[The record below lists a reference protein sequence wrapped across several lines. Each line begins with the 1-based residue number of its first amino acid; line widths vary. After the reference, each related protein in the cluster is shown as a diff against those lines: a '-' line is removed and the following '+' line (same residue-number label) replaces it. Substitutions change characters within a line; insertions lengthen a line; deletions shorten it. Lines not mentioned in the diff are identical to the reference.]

1 MIRSR
6 LVPVVSF
13 AFLTLGIAFPAHAV
27 SKKKDCSYQA
37 AVAKTVQNA
46 RMAGIPMDQVQ
57 DYIVKAKPSWP
68 DQYNNA
74 IPIFAAQIYQL
85 KKKDLKNT
93 DLGKEWM
100 NTCMSN

>member
-1 MIRSR
+1 MFRFR
-6 LVPVVSF
+6 LVAVASSAVL
-13 AFLTLGIAFPAHAV
+13 ALGMAAPAHAV

-37 AVAKTVQNA
+37 AVVKTVQNA
-46 RMAGIPMDQVQ
+46 RLAGIPMDQVQ

-74 IPIFAAQIYQL
+74 IPLFAAQIYQL
-85 KKKDLKNT
+85 KKKDLKNA